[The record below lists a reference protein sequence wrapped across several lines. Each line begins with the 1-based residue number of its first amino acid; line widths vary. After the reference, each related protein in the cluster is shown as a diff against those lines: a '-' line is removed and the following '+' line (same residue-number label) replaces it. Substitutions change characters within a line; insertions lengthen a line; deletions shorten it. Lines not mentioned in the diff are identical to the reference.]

1 MDNRKRKAAVFTGGD
16 LSDTAFYARQL
27 EQTQPDL
34 VIGVDKGAELL
45 DRLGVTPDLLV
56 GDFDSID
63 PKVLKRLSAKGI
75 PTETHPVRKDQTD
88 TELALTRA
96 LDAHPDVIYLY
107 GATGTRLDHMLSSID
122 AMTIAAEQDVE
133 IHLIDPH
140 NDLSLY
146 KGPQQMTL
154 DLPAGRTVS
163 LLPLSDTAG
172 PVTIAGFD
180 YPLTDAMLTRRTS
193 GWTVSNVT
201 TAAPQTID
209 FDAGWLLV
217 NVVLSE

>member
-1 MDNRKRKAAVFTGGD
+1 
-16 LSDTAFYARQL
+16 
-27 EQTQPDL
+27 
-34 VIGVDKGAELL
+34 
-45 DRLGVTPDLLV
+45 
-56 GDFDSID
+56 
-63 PKVLKRLSAKGI
+63 
-75 PTETHPVRKDQTD
+75 
-88 TELALTRA
+88 
-96 LDAHPDVIYLY
+96 
-107 GATGTRLDHMLSSID
+107 
-122 AMTIAAEQDVE
+122 
-133 IHLIDPH
+133 
-140 NDLSLY
+140 
-146 KGPQQMTL
+146 MTL
-154 DLPAGRTVS
+154 ELPAGRTVS